1 MQSFKSFIDQPSGL
15 QDDNLF
21 EERYSWDNEFKE
33 YEKYD
38 ALFHGQKVT
47 VTCRGNFADD
57 TLSSKKKCA
66 IFEAPG
72 YKKMIIVPLSIAKR
86 VTGESPFLGE
96 YVDDDT
102 IKLKVA
108 AIKGIFDE
116 DFNFIGKATRKSIV
130 D

>member
-1 MQSFKSFIDQPSGL
+1 MQSFKSFINQTSGL

-21 EERYSWDNEFKE
+21 EERYSWDNEFKS

-47 VTCRGNFADD
+47 LICRGYFADD
-57 TLSSKKKCA
+57 TLSSKKKYV

-72 YKKMIIVPLSIAKR
+72 YKKMIIAPLSVAKR
-86 VTGESPFLGE
+86 VTEEGPFLGE
-96 YVDDDT
+96 YVDDDI

-108 AIKGIFDE
+108 SIEGIFDE
-116 DFNFIGKATRKSIV
+116 DFNFIGKTTKKSVV

>member
-1 MQSFKSFIDQPSGL
+1 MQSFKSFINQTSGL

-21 EERYSWDNEFKE
+21 EERYSWDNEFKS

-47 VTCRGNFADD
+47 LICRGYFADD
-57 TLSSKKKCA
+57 TLSSKKKYA

-72 YKKMIIVPLSIAKR
+72 YKKMIIAPLSVAKR
-86 VTGESPFLGE
+86 VTEEGPFLGE
-96 YVDDDT
+96 YVDDDI

-108 AIKGIFDE
+108 SIEGIFDE
-116 DFNFIGKATRKSIV
+116 DFNFIGKTTKKSVV